1 MLKWFKPEY
10 RIIRNRFGSFEAQSR
25 RGWWPFWTHV
35 PGTRGLSVETA
46 EANLIEYLE
55 VKRGREEEIL
65 YLGRL

>member
-25 RGWWPFWTHV
+25 RWWWPFWTHV
-35 PGTRGLSVETA
+35 PGTRARSAVETEVSLTA
-46 EANLIEYLE
+46 CLE
-55 VKRGREEEIL
+55 IKRGHEEEIQ

>member
-10 RIIRNRFGSFEAQSR
+10 RIIRNRFGSYEAQSR

-35 PGTRGLSVETA
+35 PGTRTRSVAET
-46 EANLIEYLE
+46 EFSLTVCLE
-55 VKRGREEEIL
+55 IKRGREEEVQ